1 MDLIDREKLLKKLFP
16 YYNIV
21 DKKTYSIN
29 AKTVC
34 DAIENAPSEK
44 STGVPVGDFCADC
57 IHEKVCYAK
66 IRLGELD
73 RHFISECGFREVAK

>member
-16 YYNIV
+16 YDFV

-34 DAIENAPSEK
+34 DAIENAPSVE
-44 STGVPVGDFCADC
+44 SRGIPITDFCANC
-57 IHEKVCYAK
+57 IHKKVCYPRS
-66 IRLGELD
+66 RLNDGEKYLLTYC
-73 RHFISECGFREVAK
+73 EFREVAK